1 MRIRVA
7 FEGAGEGEA
16 PLSWGQRDIWASM
29 TRFGEQLPLGGV
41 TPLPPG
47 RTVGDVA
54 AELRYLMSRYQVLRT
69 RLRFGDDGT
78 PRQLVAAGGTAT
90 LEVLDTDG
98 AAADPQAE
106 ADRMLHRFRRDPIDF
121 TSDWP
126 IRMGVVRHAGRLTH
140 LCAVIWHIAMDR
152 SGAAVML
159 REVAARVQEPVAGMQ
174 PLEQAGWQASEAG
187 ARQSRSALRHWE
199 RVLRAMPPPWPRSSR
214 RRERPRHW
222 KGRLV
227 SPAIPLATRV
237 LAERTGA
244 DPSTTLLAGF
254 AVAVRRCAG
263 VDPVPVL
270 LVTSNRFRP
279 GLADVVAPVAQP
291 GLCLVDV
298 ADAPFE
304 QVVAGAH
311 RAATAAYK
319 HAYYDT
325 ASKESL
331 VARVAAERGPQFRV
345 DFHLNDRRGPVPP
358 SPGRGSLREA
368 VARRTLDW
376 APLKDTPSSRLFV
389 HADDDGPATAL
400 TCYADTHHLSL
411 AEASTVLTTLEIVLT
426 DAALHATG

>member
-1 MRIRVA
+1 MRILVA
-7 FEGAGEGEA
+7 FEGAGAGEA

-47 RTVGDVA
+47 RSVEDVA
-54 AELRYLMSRYQVLRT
+54 AELRYLMGRYQVLRT
-69 RLRFGDDGT
+69 RLRFAGDGT
-78 PRQLVAAGGTAT
+78 PRQVVAAGGTAT
-90 LEVLDTDG
+90 LEILDTE
-98 AAADPQAE
+98 ADAE
-106 ADRMLHRFRRDPIDF
+106 AEAGRMLDRFRHEPVDF

-159 REVAARVQEPVAGMQ
+159 REVAARVQEPVSGMQ
-174 PLEQAGWQASEAG
+174 PLEQAGWQASDAG

-237 LAERTGA
+237 LADRTGA

-298 ADAPFE
+298 ADATFE
-304 QVVAGAH
+304 QVVAGAQ
-311 RAATAAYK
+311 RAATTAYK

-331 VARVAAERGPQFRV
+331 VARIAAERGPQFRV

-358 SPGRGSLREA
+358 PARGSLREA
-368 VARRTLDW
+368 VTRRTLDW
-376 APLKDTPSSRLFV
+376 TPFKDTPSSRLFV
-389 HADDDGPATAL
+389 HADDAGPATAL

-411 AEASTVLTTLEIVLT
+411 AEASTVLTTLETVLT
-426 DAALHATG
+426 DAALQAIG